1 IGNSNFRLRSDLKS
15 KESTLQVVY
24 DVLKL
29 TSFYNAFLITTDAPE
44 IYMQEFWT
52 TATVHHHSIH
62 LKINNKKHIVNLE
75 YFREMLQ
82 ICPRIPNQQF
92 EELPFEEA
100 ILTFLREL
108 GHRREI
114 KMITDVNVNK
124 MHQPW
129 RSFAAVINKCLS
141 GKTYK
146 EYYAIASGAEPP
158 KTKASVKK
166 KQVGSDT
173 TMPPPTAKQKNQDFN
188 KGKEESFDPR
198 VHTLSHVETINDE
211 DNDKDSQDVN
221 VKGDELDEE
230 EANEE
235 DEGNELYRDV
245 NINLEGQQQSLSVS
259 SCFSNMLNPS
269 PDIGIDSIFNFN
281 IESTSQVDVLVTTTA
296 EPPLLSVT
304 ILPPPSTPIITHL
317 QQTPVPSPVNV
328 PSSSIIIDKYL
339 DNQMNEAVKVAVQ
352 LQLDRLKD
360 EAQAKNDDFL
370 NKLDENIKKII
381 KEQVKVQVKAQVS
394 KILPKI
400 EKTVN
405 EQLKNEVL
413 TRSSSESKTSHAIAA
428 NLCELELKKIL
439 IDKMERNKSI
449 YRFAEQKNLHKA
461 LVEAYESDKLI
472 LDTDGYTVTIK
483 RCRDDQDEDEEPSA
497 RSNRGSKRRRAG
509 KEPESTSA
517 PKEKTSMSTEKSTEG
532 SKSHHKSAPAEEPK
546 PTAKD
551 LGEPT
556 HQEFITVKP
565 PTLNRD
571 WNNTLPTQHRPVQ
584 PWLSNLARKDNFCN
598 SFNELMDTPLD
609 FSAFVMNRLKV
620 DTLTPELL
628 TGPIFQLMKG
638 SCKSLVELEYFFE
651 EVYKAT
657 TDQLDWNNP
666 EGQHYPHDL

>member
-141 GKTYK
+141 GKRSIHFKEKQAYK

-556 HQEFITVKP
+556 HQEFIT
-565 PTLNRD
+565 
-571 WNNTLPTQHRPVQ
+571 
-584 PWLSNLARKDNFCN
+584 
-598 SFNELMDTPLD
+598 
-609 FSAFVMNRLKV
+609 AFVMNRLKV